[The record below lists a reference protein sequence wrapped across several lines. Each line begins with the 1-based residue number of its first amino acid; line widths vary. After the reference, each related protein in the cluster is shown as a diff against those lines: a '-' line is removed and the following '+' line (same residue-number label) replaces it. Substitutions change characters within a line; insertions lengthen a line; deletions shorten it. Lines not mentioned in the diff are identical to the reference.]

1 MKFKI
6 LTDEMNKKG
15 ITRRDLAALLNK
27 SYTAVCNRFSGKT
40 SFRIKETMLI
50 RSTYFPNCSLD
61 YLFETGRE
69 CRSESNYNELASTL
83 IGRKV
88 KSVDEIS
95 GKEKYQLLL
104 KIIKKNNMNVAPEDL
119 EIQRRLLVGE

>member
-15 ITRRDLAALLNK
+15 ITRKDLATLLNK
-27 SYTAVCNRFSGKT
+27 SYTAVCNRLAGKT
-40 SFRIKETMLI
+40 SFGIKEMMLI
-50 RSTYFPNCSLD
+50 KNTYFPNYTLD
-61 YLFETGRE
+61 YLFETGLEYRNQG
-69 CRSESNYNELASTL
+69 NYNELASTL

-88 KSVDEIS
+88 TSVDEIN
-95 GKEKYQLLL
+95 GREMYQLLA

-119 EIQRRLLVGE
+119 EVQRRLLVGE